1 MSDIELNFN
10 RKANATLGVYICIT
24 DKKNTII
31 PKLRIDNLDCFVASI
46 INSLTE

>member
-24 DKKNTII
+24 DKKKYNY
-31 PKLRIDNLDCFVASI
+31 S
-46 INSLTE
+46 